1 MEQLEMFAEK
11 KYLHYSIPNS
21 GTHLLGENKSQII
34 ETLWHYKNRG
44 TEAIDIPDESEIKE
58 ITGATIT
65 CCFPMAHTEH
75 FLEAEVRQNIILDV
89 NANAYDWV
97 QRTGQN
103 YESLKRGGLYKFQ
116 TLPLFG
122 LYFLCEDIMKGIK
135 EYDWKKHEPQ
145 INEWLGIREDVLNE
159 AERRGHVRRG

>member
-1 MEQLEMFAEK
+1 MPM
-11 KYLHYSIPNS
+11 
-21 GTHLLGENKSQII
+21 
-34 ETLWHYKNRG
+34 
-44 TEAIDIPDESEIKE
+44 
-58 ITGATIT
+58 TG
-65 CCFPMAHTEH
+65 
-75 FLEAEVRQNIILDV
+75 
-89 NANAYDWV
+89 V

-135 EYDWKKHEPQ
+135 EHDWKKHEPQ